1 MDVSSSSEKNTAPA
15 GNDSTSRTQR
25 TDRDFHECEKTR
37 TRKFSSKWQVGHPW
51 LRNEEKGMICEWCT
65 EHRQGFKEGSSRK
78 RARLEKHPQA
88 EVEVVEVYEDATA
101 TPEPAQKIVVEP
113 EEEEQEEDHVQF
125 NDKGG
130 NEADSDDEGM
140 ISDYDSEPEMSE
152 DDVLKYIA
160 NEL

>member
-1 MDVSSSSEKNTAPA
+1 MTA
-15 GNDSTSRTQR
+15 
-25 TDRDFHECEKTR
+25 RD
-37 TRKFSSKWQVGHPW
+37 
-51 LRNEEKGMICEWCT
+51 
-65 EHRQGFKEGSSRK
+65 EHREQPAIFTTVKKQER
-78 RARLEKHPQA
+78 ENF
-88 EVEVVEVYEDATA
+88 YEDATG
-101 TPEPAQKIVVEP
+101 TPEPAEIVVEP